1 MPFYISHRDITTMEV
16 DAIVNAANTELREG
30 GGVCGAIFLEAGRKE
45 MTDACQKIGHI
56 STGGAAITPGFRLP
70 AKYVIHTA
78 GPIWTGSEEDE
89 RLLYLCYEKSL
100 FIAFAQG
107 LTTVAFPL
115 ISSGIYGCPRP
126 KAFSIAKKSILNFL
140 GGHPDMTVYLILL
153 DPIKDPVKQKTFEAL
168 QKLLRHHLMEEEEID
183 HLRKCMEL
191 QDREEASDLLSP
203 TIACGPRPYLDEEE
217 PAFPIPLAPSFTE
230 MLFHLIDARGLT
242 DPTVY
247 KAANLDRRLFS
258 KMRSPGKHYTPK
270 KENVLALAVALRLPI
285 KETEAL
291 LETAGYSLSRSK
303 KLDLIVR
310 WFIEQERYDIYE
322 INEMLER
329 FGEKQ
334 LGG

>member
-1 MPFYISHRDITTMEV
+1 MPFFISHQDITTMAV

-45 MTDACQKIGHI
+45 MTDACRKIGHI
-56 STGGAAITPGFRLP
+56 STGGAAITPGFHLP

-78 GPIWTGSEEDE
+78 GPIWQGTEEDE

-100 FIAFAQG
+100 FMAFAQG

-126 KAFSIAKKSILNFL
+126 KAFAIARKSILNFL

-153 DPIKDPVKQKTFEAL
+153 DPIRDPVKQKTFEAL
-168 QKLLRHHLMEEEEID
+168 QKLLRHHLM
-183 HLRKCMEL
+183 
-191 QDREEASDLLSP
+191 
-203 TIACGPRPYLDEEE
+203 DEEDIDNLRGRSYDAKLLAPE
-217 PAFPIPLAPSFTE
+217 ICKAAACTRCDAEDFPIPLAPSFTE
-230 MLFHLIDARGLT
+230 TLFHLIDARGLT

-258 KMRSPGKHYTPK
+258 KMRNPGKKYTPK
-270 KENVLALAVALRLPI
+270 KNTILALAVALRLPI
-285 KETEAL
+285 RETEAL
-291 LETAGYSLSRSK
+291 LESAGYSLSRSK

-310 WFIEQERYDIYE
+310 WFIEREKYDIYE

-329 FGEKQ
+329 FGEAQ

>member
-1 MPFYISHRDITTMEV
+1 MPFYISHQDITTMKV
-16 DAIVNAANTELREG
+16 DAIVNAANVELREG

-45 MTDACQKIGHI
+45 MTDACRKIGHI

-100 FIAFAQG
+100 FIAFAQE
-107 LTTVAFPL
+107 LKTVAFPL

-126 KAFSIAKKSILNFL
+126 KAFAIAKKSILNFL

-168 QKLLRHHLMEEEEID
+168 QKLLRHHLMEEMEIECLCEYMAPRD
-183 HLRKCMEL
+183 A
-191 QDREEASDLLSP
+191 EEAADLL
-203 TIACGPRPYLDEEE
+203 RPCEEKEE
-217 PAFPIPLAPSFTE
+217 PSFPIPLAPSFTE

-270 KENVLALAVALRLPI
+270 KNNVLALAVALRLPI

-310 WFIEQERYDIYE
+310 WFIEREKYDIYE